1 MPLLLA
7 LAILLLAVA
16 VLYRAT
22 ERVPQLPRAVGDWGF
37 GSSNDPRVA
46 VAAMMYAVATE
57 SHPLSPEQERHILS
71 LLSGR
76 IGLESDAARA
86 CLTGGR
92 RMASR
97 LRGDLNAR
105 LHRLLEPVARRCT
118 AEEKA
123 DVIDMLH
130 IVAGPRAK
138 LLGPVRDGL
147 GRVSATLMND

>member
-57 SHPLSPEQERHILS
+57 TSP
-71 LLSGR
+71 
-76 IGLESDAARA
+76 A
-86 CLTGGR
+86 
-92 RMASR
+92 
-97 LRGDLNAR
+97 
-105 LHRLLEPVARRCT
+105 VA
-118 AEEKA
+118 
-123 DVIDMLH
+123 
-130 IVAGPRAK
+130 
-138 LLGPVRDGL
+138 
-147 GRVSATLMND
+147 

>member
-1 MPLLLA
+1 VKLL
-7 LAILLLAVA
+7 
-16 VLYRAT
+16 RAT
-22 ERVPQLPRAVGDWGF
+22 RP
-37 GSSNDPRVA
+37 
-46 VAAMMYAVATE
+46 MMYAVATE

-97 LRGDLNAR
+97 LRGDLNTR

-118 AEEKA
+118 AKEKA